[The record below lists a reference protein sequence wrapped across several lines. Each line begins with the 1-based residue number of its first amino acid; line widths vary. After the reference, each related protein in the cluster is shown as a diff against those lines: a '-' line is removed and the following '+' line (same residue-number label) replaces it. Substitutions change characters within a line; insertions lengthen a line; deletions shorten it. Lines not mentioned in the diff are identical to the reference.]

1 MSSVLGT
8 IQIASSAFGSSG
20 LATGPAG
27 GGFLVVAFTF
37 LTGACVGSFLNVCIA
52 RWPAGLSVVSPPSRC
67 PNCERGIRAHEN
79 VPIVGWLTLRGR
91 CAGCALPISAQYP
104 LVELLVALLWLG
116 TVLVYGPSLTALR
129 VAVFATVLLGVAVTD
144 AKHYLIPDG
153 FTVFGLA
160 WVLATAFAAQV
171 IGGDSPFAGPYDALI
186 GAFAGAGAIAVA
198 GWLGEVALKR
208 EAMGF
213 GDVTLM
219 AVAGAA
225 LGPDRALL
233 TIFVAAAMG
242 VVAFAVLTLLSVL
255 GVRKLVTQDG
265 AVATEAAAE
274 DGAEEE
280 LPRVPFGVFL
290 APAALVSLL
299 FGDAVIHWYVS
310 RFLSA

>member
-1 MSSVLGT
+1 MGD
-8 IQIASSAFGSSG
+8 AF
-20 LATGPAG
+20 AG
-27 GGFLVVAFTF
+27 NTLVFIFTF

-67 PNCERGIRAHEN
+67 PNCERGIRAYEN
-79 VPIVGWLTLRGR
+79 VPIFGWLTLRGR
-91 CAGCALPISAQYP
+91 CAGCDLPISAQYP
-104 LVELLVALLWLG
+104 LVELLVALLWLAA
-116 TVLVYGPSLTALR
+116 VLVYGPTLAALR
-129 VAVFATVLLGVAVTD
+129 IAVFITILLGVAVTD

-153 FTVFGLA
+153 FTVFGLI
-160 WVLATAFAAQV
+160 WVILTAFAGLFVQSA
-171 IGGDSPFAGPYDALI
+171 SPFAGPYDALI

-233 TIFVAAAMG
+233 TIFIAAALGLVVFVG
-242 VVAFAVLTLLSVL
+242 VILPFM
-255 GVRKLVTQDG
+255 KITQQGASNTTAEGDEGDG
-265 AVATEAAAE
+265 T
-274 DGAEEE
+274 E

-290 APAALVSLL
+290 APAAVLSLL
-299 FGDAVIHWYVS
+299 YGDAAIHWYVS
-310 RFLSA
+310 RFLTT

>member
-1 MSSVLGT
+1 MSDVF
-8 IQIASSAFGSSG
+8 ASNALIVF
-20 LATGPAG
+20 
-27 GGFLVVAFTF
+27 FTF

-67 PNCERGIRAHEN
+67 PNCERGIRAYEN
-79 VPIVGWLTLRGR
+79 VPILGWLSLRGR
-91 CAGCALPISAQYP
+91 CAGCSLPISAQYP

-116 TVLVYGPSLTALR
+116 AVLLYGPTLTALR
-129 VAVFATVLLGVAVTD
+129 VAVFITILLGVAVTD

-153 FTVFGLA
+153 FTVFGLV
-160 WVLATAFAAQV
+160 WVLATAFAGIFIEGA
-171 IGGDSPFAGPYDALI
+171 SPFAGPYDALI

-225 LGPDRALL
+225 LGPNRALL
-233 TIFVAAAMG
+233 SIFIAAALG
-242 VVAFAVLTLLSVL
+242 LVVFAGFVLPF
-255 GVRKLVTQDG
+255 RKTG
-265 AVATEAAAE
+265 T
-274 DGAEEE
+274 GE

-290 APAALVSLL
+290 APAAVVSLL
-299 FGDAVIHWYVS
+299 FGDAMIHWYMS
-310 RFLSA
+310 RYLIT